1 MVLRM
6 VLAHGSG
13 VDDILLFVIP
23 VTLALIALRVAER
36 RARTRMEELDD
47 EDRSGIDETEGQEP
61 L

>member
-1 MVLRM
+1 M